1 MKELQDGKATNKFF
15 ELKHNAPGTKARAG
29 LLHTGHGTIATP
41 VFMPVGTQ
49 GAVKAISPR
58 ELVSMKTPII
68 LGNTYHLYLRP
79 GKEVITEFG
88 GLHKF
93 IGWDKAILT
102 DSGGYQIFSLHE
114 LRKIKEEGAYFR
126 SHIDGSKHF
135 FSPENVVEYQRIL
148 GSDIVMVL
156 DECTPYP
163 CTFEQAKKSM
173 DLSARWAKR
182 CKDAFAASEPLWGHP
197 QFLFGIAQGSM
208 FPELRLDYLERLKEI
223 GFDGYAIGGL
233 SVGEPAEMMYG
244 IVDIS
249 TNQLP
254 EDKPRYLMGVGTP
267 ENILE
272 CIDRG
277 IDMFDCVLPTRN
289 ARNGQLFTSRG
300 KINIR
305 NNKYK
310 LSHEVIDE
318 EIDSFAS
325 RNYSLGYLRH
335 LFIAGEILA
344 LEIATEHNIAFY
356 HWLVRTAREKIASGD
371 FKEWK
376 KEILTKINGFIE

>member
-1 MKELQDGKATNKFF
+1 
-15 ELKHNAPGTKARAG
+15 
-29 LLHTGHGTIATP
+29 
-41 VFMPVGTQ
+41 
-49 GAVKAISPR
+49 
-58 ELVSMKTPII
+58 
-68 LGNTYHLYLRP
+68 
-79 GKEVITEFG
+79 
-88 GLHKF
+88 
-93 IGWDKAILT
+93 
-102 DSGGYQIFSLHE
+102 
-114 LRKIKEEGAYFR
+114 LRKIKEEGVHFR
-126 SHIDGSKHF
+126 SYIDGSKHF
-135 FSPENVVEYQRIL
+135 FSPENVVEFQRSL

-182 CKDAFAASEPLWGHP
+182 CKTTFSESEPKWGHR

-208 FPELRLDYLERLKEI
+208 FPELRMNYLDKLI
-223 GFDGYAIGGL
+223 DIDFDGYAIGGL

-249 TNQLP
+249 TTKLP
-254 EDKPRYLMGVGTP
+254 QDKPRYLMGVGTP

-277 IDMFDCVLPTRN
+277 IDMFDCVMPTRN
-289 ARNGQLFTSRG
+289 ARNGQLFTTRG

-305 NNKYK
+305 NNKHR

-318 EIDSFAS
+318 EIDSYAS
-325 RNYSLGYLRH
+325 RNFTLGYLRH

-344 LEIATEHNIAFY
+344 LQIASEHNIAFY
-356 HWLVRTAREKIASGD
+356 HWLVRTAREKIITGE
-371 FKEWK
+371 FRQWK
-376 KEILTKINGFIE
+376 DCILNKINGNFE